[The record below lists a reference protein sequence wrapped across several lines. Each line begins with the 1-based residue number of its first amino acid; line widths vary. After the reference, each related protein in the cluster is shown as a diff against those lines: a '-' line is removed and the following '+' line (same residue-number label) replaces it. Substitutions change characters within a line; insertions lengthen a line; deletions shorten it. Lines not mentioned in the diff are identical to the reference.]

1 MARVMT
7 PRIRKAALV
16 AHVVCS
22 VGWLGMVLAFI
33 AMAVMGIVSAD
44 EMAVRGTY
52 RVMEQVAWWA
62 LVSLA
67 VASLVTGVLQSLWT
81 TWGLF
86 RHYWVVFKLGLTVV
100 ATGVLVLYMQT
111 FEYLARVAAD
121 PGVGLEAVRNF
132 SPALHSVAALVLLV
146 ATVLA
151 VYKPRG
157 LTRYGQRKKAPLAAL
172 CSVPQLSIPYLF
184 RFGSHASCA
193 GTPGTGLIPLNDA
206 SMSACLPWSR
216 DADQLTVID
225 GRGLPS
231 YSTPRR
237 RPATFP
243 LRRDGG
249 TWARASMAVAITA
262 AIAGPAC
269 EGLSQLKAYR

>member
-16 AHVVCS
+16 ADVVCS

-33 AMAVMGIVSAD
+33 AMAV
-44 EMAVRGTY
+44 RGTY

-62 LVSLA
+62 LVPLA
-67 VASLVTGVLQSLWT
+67 VASLATGVLQSLGT

-132 SPALHSVAALVLLV
+132 SPVLHSVAAALVLLV

-157 LTRYGQRKKAPLAAL
+157 LTRYGQRKKAPLAA
-172 CSVPQLSIPYLF
+172 
-184 RFGSHASCA
+184 
-193 GTPGTGLIPLNDA
+193 
-206 SMSACLPWSR
+206 
-216 DADQLTVID
+216 
-225 GRGLPS
+225 
-231 YSTPRR
+231 
-237 RPATFP
+237 
-243 LRRDGG
+243 
-249 TWARASMAVAITA
+249 
-262 AIAGPAC
+262 
-269 EGLSQLKAYR
+269 

>member
-52 RVMEQVAWWA
+52 RVMGQVAWWA
-62 LVSLA
+62 LVPLA
-67 VASLVTGVLQSLWT
+67 VASLVTGVLQSLGT

-86 RHYWVVFKLGLTVV
+86 RHYW
-100 ATGVLVLYMQT
+100 
-111 FEYLARVAAD
+111 VAAD

-132 SPALHSVAALVLLV
+132 SPVLHSVAAALVLLV

-157 LTRYGQRKKAPLAAL
+157 LTRYGQRKKAPLAA
-172 CSVPQLSIPYLF
+172 
-184 RFGSHASCA
+184 
-193 GTPGTGLIPLNDA
+193 
-206 SMSACLPWSR
+206 
-216 DADQLTVID
+216 
-225 GRGLPS
+225 
-231 YSTPRR
+231 
-237 RPATFP
+237 
-243 LRRDGG
+243 
-249 TWARASMAVAITA
+249 
-262 AIAGPAC
+262 
-269 EGLSQLKAYR
+269 

>member
-7 PRIRKAALV
+7 PRIRKAALA

-52 RVMEQVAWWA
+52 RVMGQVAWWA
-62 LVSLA
+62 LVPLA
-67 VASLVTGVLQSLWT
+67 VASLVTGVLQSLGT

-86 RHYWVVFKLGLTVV
+86 RHYWVVFELGLTVV

-111 FEYLARVAAD
+111 FEYLAWVAAD

-132 SPALHSVAALVLLV
+132 SPVLHSVAAALVLLV

-157 LTRYGQRKKAPLAAL
+157 LTRYGPRKKAPLAA
-172 CSVPQLSIPYLF
+172 
-184 RFGSHASCA
+184 
-193 GTPGTGLIPLNDA
+193 
-206 SMSACLPWSR
+206 
-216 DADQLTVID
+216 
-225 GRGLPS
+225 
-231 YSTPRR
+231 
-237 RPATFP
+237 
-243 LRRDGG
+243 
-249 TWARASMAVAITA
+249 
-262 AIAGPAC
+262 
-269 EGLSQLKAYR
+269 

>member
-62 LVSLA
+62 LVPLA
-67 VASLVTGVLQSLWT
+67 VASLVTGVLQSLGT

-132 SPALHSVAALVLLV
+132 SPVLHSVAAALVLLV

-157 LTRYGQRKKAPLAAL
+157 LTRYGHRKKAPLAA
-172 CSVPQLSIPYLF
+172 
-184 RFGSHASCA
+184 
-193 GTPGTGLIPLNDA
+193 
-206 SMSACLPWSR
+206 
-216 DADQLTVID
+216 
-225 GRGLPS
+225 
-231 YSTPRR
+231 
-237 RPATFP
+237 
-243 LRRDGG
+243 
-249 TWARASMAVAITA
+249 
-262 AIAGPAC
+262 
-269 EGLSQLKAYR
+269 

>member
-16 AHVVCS
+16 ADVVCS

-62 LVSLA
+62 
-67 VASLVTGVLQSLWT
+67 TGVLQSLGT

-132 SPALHSVAALVLLV
+132 SPVLHSVAAALVLLV

-157 LTRYGQRKKAPLAAL
+157 LTRYGQRKKAPLAA
-172 CSVPQLSIPYLF
+172 
-184 RFGSHASCA
+184 
-193 GTPGTGLIPLNDA
+193 
-206 SMSACLPWSR
+206 
-216 DADQLTVID
+216 
-225 GRGLPS
+225 
-231 YSTPRR
+231 
-237 RPATFP
+237 
-243 LRRDGG
+243 
-249 TWARASMAVAITA
+249 
-262 AIAGPAC
+262 
-269 EGLSQLKAYR
+269 